1 MTPAIPP
8 MPVVMP
14 APIQGAQAAAQAAI
28 LSEMRKSAAGWNSG
42 DLNRFMGVYASDA
55 RYVTANGV
63 VAGRDAIAKRY
74 AKSFAE
80 GGNVRGRLRFAPLY
94 WRSVDARHMLLTARW
109 TLTPKAGK
117 AQQGMTTLLFE
128 KRDAGWRIV
137 VDHSS

>member
-1 MTPAIPP
+1 
-8 MPVVMP
+8 MPIVMP
-14 APIQGAQAAAQAAI
+14 APVQGEDAAVRAAI
-28 LSEMRKSAAGWNSG
+28 MAEMQKSAAGWNSG

-55 RYVTANGV
+55 RYVTAGGV
-63 VAGRDAIAKRY
+63 VAGRSAIAKRY
-74 AKSFAE
+74 AKSFAD
-80 GGNVRGRLRFAPLY
+80 GGNVRGKLSFAPLY
-94 WRSVDARHMLLTARW
+94 WRSMDARHMLLTARW